1 VTSSKAPF
9 SKRRRKGWCEFSS
22 RIPYLHPVLRIRFSY
37 FYNFHS
43 SSGVSLK
50 QQLPCAVL
58 ICKSQH
64 LNHGHVQP
72 AFKFQLARLYFLLF
86 LKDNDKS
93 NDAFKIN
100 LVTFSRQSS
109 LSRNL
114 LEQSSASLLKLLDL
128 GGQLPRYLGNP
139 TWRERRRVPLL
150 SCQDTYSGSFAPVS
164 SLVFMRFPPR
174 LGIAIE
180 ISFSSH
186 IVIRV
191 RRKFLPGNRS
201 NWTKKGTEK
210 SSSFLRTSHSLA
222 QAWLP
227 FLLERVNT
235 RFQMTR

>member
-1 VTSSKAPF
+1 MTSSKAPF

-139 TWRERRRVPLL
+139 TWRERRRVPLRL
-150 SCQDTYSGSFAPVS
+150 QFTRKLHNCLVKIRIQGHLRRSARLYSCDFH
-164 SLVFMRFPPR
+164 LVLVLQSR
-174 LGIAIE
+174 LA
-180 ISFSSH
+180 S
-186 IVIRV
+186 RA
-191 RRKFLPGNRS
+191 
-201 NWTKKGTEK
+201 
-210 SSSFLRTSHSLA
+210 TS
-222 QAWLP
+222 
-227 FLLERVNT
+227 
-235 RFQMTR
+235 